1 MSSAADRSDRSVGA
15 SARSPAQGLLHCGIR
30 IDGAVRDTGDRGVET
45 RFTNAAR
52 ELAQQRLLQKRF
64 DLASRGRAL
73 ATLVLARLARPGPVP
88 VDRLDELRHTVPR
101 LGGRP
106 QNRSLPGTILGER
119 EHLREV
125 ARGLV
130 GAGAIRFVHNEDVGD
145 LKDPRLDRLYV
156 VAEARDGHQ
165 TDGVH
170 DADDVD
176 LLLADAHGLDEDD
189 VRPEGVEDVYDARG
203 RASQTSGVPATR
215 HRANE
220 DTVVEESLAHAD
232 AVAKDRTPGER
243 TGGIH
248 RDDGDPWRTFA
259 IDPGETVDQSGFAT
273 ARWAGHP
280 DDLGVS
286 GLRVERAHRL
296 GRAGPVVLDDRQ
308 KPRARPLVTAARASE
323 EVAGRRRGHQST

>member
-1 MSSAADRSDRSVGA
+1 MPSLVRRSAD
-15 SARSPAQGLLHCGIR
+15 HTGIR
-30 IDGAVRDTGDRGVET
+30 MISGPPSGQHVE
-45 RFTNAAR
+45 
-52 ELAQQRLLQKRF
+52 
-64 DLASRGRAL
+64 RGRSIRP
-73 ATLVLARLARPGPVP
+73 VL
-88 VDRLDELRHTVPR
+88 HTVRR

-130 GAGAIRFVHNEDVGD
+130 GAGAIRLVHNEHVGN

-220 DTVVEESLAHAD
+220 DTVVEASLAHAE
-232 AVAKDRTPGER
+232 AVAENRTPG
-243 TGGIH
+243 
-248 RDDGDPWRTFA
+248 
-259 IDPGETVDQSGFAT
+259 
-273 ARWAGHP
+273 
-280 DDLGVS
+280 
-286 GLRVERAHRL
+286 
-296 GRAGPVVLDDRQ
+296 
-308 KPRARPLVTAARASE
+308 
-323 EVAGRRRGHQST
+323 